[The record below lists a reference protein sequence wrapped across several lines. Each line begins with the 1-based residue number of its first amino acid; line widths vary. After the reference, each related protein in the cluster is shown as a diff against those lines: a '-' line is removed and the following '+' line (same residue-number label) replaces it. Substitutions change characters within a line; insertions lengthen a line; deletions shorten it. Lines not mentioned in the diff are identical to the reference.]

1 MLMAGYQ
8 FIHVESYARTAP
20 KSEKAGGHSIGSVM
34 AEAMRADGA
43 CPHVET
49 PTAPTLLFGVEPGD
63 VEGWATSW
71 ANASRDAIGRK
82 LRKDGLCLLAGVI
95 SCPPALT
102 NEEWGA
108 FKLDAV
114 AWLAKDERL
123 VSVIEHTDESER
135 HLHFYKIPK
144 PGERFEVLHPGRAA
158 SLEAKASGRVKGD
171 QNKAYKAAM
180 RAYQDDFF
188 QNVSSRHGMA
198 RIGPARRRLKRDQ
211 WKAEQGVYEAVATAR
226 KEAATEI
233 EAAHHLSMAE
243 AAKAKAHVDAAVAT
257 ANILMEEANAIA
269 QKTLE
274 EADKMQAEADAKM
287 AKAGEILANAES
299 RLGQL
304 AVAKKRNDQA
314 VARIRA
320 DKAQLATDIKQT
332 EVAKTVGEY
341 IGFAI
346 GEATKVVGISL
357 ASIPRFLKNV
367 YWKNQ
372 AKMAEA
378 KVARLTKELKGERVK
393 LEAAENA
400 LNRAKLERDATHEK
414 AVKAAAKAA
423 DKVFTL
429 EQKLAALEGPKPGME
444 RKGPTLS

>member
-1 MLMAGYQ
+1 MAGYQ

-20 KSEKAGGHSIGSVM
+20 KSEKTGGHSIGSVM

-49 PTAPTLLFGVEPGD
+49 PTAPTLLFGVQPGE
-63 VEGWATSW
+63 VEELATSW
-71 ANASRDAIGRK
+71 ANSSTDAIGRK
-82 LRKDGLCLLAGVI
+82 LRKDGLCLLAGVV
-95 SCPPALT
+95 SCPPTLT
-102 NEEWGA
+102 DEEWGA

-114 AWLAKDERL
+114 AWLAKDARL
-123 VSVIEHTDESER
+123 VSVIEHTDEKER
-135 HLHFYKIPK
+135 HLHFYKIPQ

-158 SLEAKASGRVKGD
+158 ALMAKASGLLKGE

-188 QNVSSRHGMA
+188 QSVSSRHGMA
-198 RIGPARRRLKRDQ
+198 RIGPARRRLNRDQ

-226 KEAATEI
+226 KEASTEI

-243 AAKAKAHVDAAVAT
+243 TAKAKAIIEAAT
-257 ANILMEEANAIA
+257 ANANTLIAEAHAIA

-287 AKAGEILANAES
+287 EKAGALLATAEG
-299 RLGQL
+299 RLAQS
-304 AVAKKRNDQA
+304 AAAKKRNDLA
-314 VARIRA
+314 VAKIRA
-320 DKAQLATDIKQT
+320 DKAQLVTEIKQT
-332 EVAKTVGEY
+332 EVAKTVGQY

-346 GEATKVVGISL
+346 GEATKAVGISL

-367 YWKNQ
+367 YWKKQ
-372 AKMAEA
+372 AEMTET

-393 LEAAENA
+393 LEAAEKA
-400 LNRAKLERDATHEK
+400 LSRTKLERDAAHEK
-414 AVKAAAKAA
+414 AVKAAAEAA
-423 DKVFTL
+423 RNVLTL
-429 EQKLAALEGPKPGME
+429 EQKLAALEGQKQGLE
-444 RKGPTLS
+444 RKGPTL